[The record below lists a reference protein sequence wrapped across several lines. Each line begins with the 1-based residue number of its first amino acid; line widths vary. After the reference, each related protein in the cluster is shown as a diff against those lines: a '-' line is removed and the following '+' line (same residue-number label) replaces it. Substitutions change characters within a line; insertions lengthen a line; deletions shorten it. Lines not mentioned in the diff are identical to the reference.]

1 MNDKMIGLA
10 EAAAHLCIPY
20 QDAHR
25 LLLTGKL
32 AGEKRGSR
40 WYVQKADVERLK
52 ARQDA
57 RRPRSRQGGA
67 PNDPPR

>member
-1 MNDKMIGLA
+1 MNDRMIGLA

-40 WYVQKADVERLK
+40 WYVRKVDVDRLK
-52 ARQDA
+52 VRQETRGLRRRQD
-57 RRPRSRQGGA
+57 GA
-67 PNDPPR
+67 PNDPPA